1 MKTWQ
6 IVLII
11 VVIAVLIFGFVA
23 YSQAQKRK
31 QLATQVSPVVTPT
44 DERKNIWEIISGIT
58 GVIGT
63 SSK

>member
-11 VVIAVLIFGFVA
+11 VIIAAVIFGIVA
-23 YSQAQKRK
+23 YMNAQRRK
-31 QLATQVSPVVTPT
+31 QLATTISPVVTPV

-63 SSK
+63 SRP